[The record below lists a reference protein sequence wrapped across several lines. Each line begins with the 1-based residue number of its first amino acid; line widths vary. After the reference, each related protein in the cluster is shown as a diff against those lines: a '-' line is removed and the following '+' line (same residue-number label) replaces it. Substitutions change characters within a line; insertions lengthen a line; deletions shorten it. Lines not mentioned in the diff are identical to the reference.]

1 MNGESPAP
9 APDDRGPEQLSAG
22 AMLRAAREA
31 HGASIETVAQ
41 HLKLAPRQVRALEQD
56 AYAELPGRT
65 FVRGFA
71 RNYARLVQIDVDAVM
86 AALPD
91 SMAPAIADDNPA
103 TISPG
108 VRPIG
113 ELPASPDRER
123 GGWSRW
129 VIALVIIALIAVA
142 FVYETRRREQAA
154 ELAAQVA
161 APSDP
166 IGPSPAPDGATAL
179 PNPMVAADAPTAPA
193 SAAPAGAAPVSEL
206 PPATVPA
213 ASEAPP
219 PASVAQPAAAAAE
232 TATLVIR
239 YRAAAWTEVR
249 DGRGERLLVGT
260 MPAGSSQTVS
270 GLPPFEVTLG
280 NALQTSVTWR
290 GAPFDLA
297 PHIRQNIARVRLQ

>member
-1 MNGESPAP
+1 MSESAAQAPEDGTPAST
-9 APDDRGPEQLSAG
+9 SAG

-31 HGASIETVAQ
+31 HGASIETVAH
-41 HLKLAPRQVRALEQD
+41 HLKLAPRQVRALEED

-71 RNYARLVQIDVDAVM
+71 RNYARLVHIDVDAVM

-123 GGWSRW
+123 GEWSRW
-129 VIALVIIALIAVA
+129 VIAFVILALIAVA

-154 ELAAQVA
+154 ELASQA
-161 APSDP
+161 AAMPSDP
-166 IGPSPAPDGATAL
+166 IGPPPTADGVSPL
-179 PNPMVAADAPTAPA
+179 PNPIAASEPATSATDAAPTAMQPPSDVPA
-193 SAAPAGAAPVSEL
+193 DAAPAASQASAPGQAAPS
-206 PPATVPA
+206 T
-213 ASEAPP
+213 
-219 PASVAQPAAAAAE
+219 AAAAA
-232 TATLVIR
+232 TATLVIS

-260 MPAGSSQTVS
+260 MPAGSSQTVT
-270 GLPPFEVTLG
+270 GVPPFDVTLG
-280 NALQTSVTWR
+280 NAQQASIRWR
-290 GAPFDLA
+290 GAPFDLD